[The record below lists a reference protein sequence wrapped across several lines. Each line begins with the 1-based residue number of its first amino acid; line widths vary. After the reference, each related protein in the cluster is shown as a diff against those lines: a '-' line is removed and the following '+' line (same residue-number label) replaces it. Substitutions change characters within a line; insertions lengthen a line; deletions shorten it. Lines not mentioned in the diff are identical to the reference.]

1 MSNEMLETFTE
12 QTQSF
17 FGPFAEAN
25 KLFMDK
31 FEKLVNLQSEAAP
44 AYIELHLEQLR
55 GAGSIKDADSLKG
68 FWDSQMAVSEK
79 IREKMLADSKAF
91 SDLGV
96 SLLTE
101 LSELAEKNA
110 DGFAQRTRKA
120 TKATQSTKTTQ
131 GRKQTAAE

>member
-1 MSNEMLETFTE
+1 MSNEMLETLTE

-17 FGPFAEAN
+17 FGPFAEVN

-55 GAGSIKDADSLKG
+55 GVGSIKDADSLKS
-68 FWDSQMAVSEK
+68 FWDGQMAASEK
-79 IREKMLADSKAF
+79 LREKMLADSRAV

-101 LSELAEKNA
+101 LSELAERNA
-110 DGFAQRTRKA
+110 NGFAQRTSKA
-120 TKATQSTKTTQ
+120 AKAASSTKTTQ
-131 GRKQTAAE
+131 SRKQTSAE

>member
-1 MSNEMLETFTE
+1 MSNEMLETLTE

-17 FGPFAEAN
+17 FGPFAEVN
-25 KLFMDK
+25 KLVMDK

-55 GAGSIKDADSLKG
+55 GAGSIKDADSLKS
-68 FWDSQMAVSEK
+68 FWDDQMAVSEK

-110 DGFAQRTRKA
+110 NGFAQRAGKA
-120 TKATQSTKTTQ
+120 TKVAQSTKTAQ